1 VARLQAV
8 FPGQSRTVKR
18 LTLVCIAIIALAPAA
33 ATAGSDPDGYRLA
46 GRYKVFHKS
55 KALKSRIWRLTPR
68 CDTGACDTDITSTT
82 GFDGTFRY
90 RVSAAK
96 YVLTTRSKSGAC
108 ETSDGRRVE
117 PAYVD
122 TITIELTD
130 FTGAT
135 GPAKYANGT
144 RDDLYQPVS
153 KAKALGC
160 TKPHERSTKIHLRHF

>member
-1 VARLQAV
+1 MKPLIVAFVAIAALVPAV
-8 FPGQSRTVKR
+8 
-18 LTLVCIAIIALAPAA
+18 
-33 ATAGSDPDGYRLA
+33 ATAGSDPEGYRLA
-46 GRYKVFHKS
+46 GRYKVFHKN
-55 KALKSRIWRLTPR
+55 KALKTRIWRLAPR

-90 RVSAAK
+90 RVSAEK
-96 YVLTTRSKSGAC
+96 YVLVTRARSGAC
-108 ETSDGRRVE
+108 ETSDGRRAE
-117 PAYVD
+117 PAYAD

-144 RDDLYQPVS
+144 REDVYRPLP

-160 TKPHERSTKIHLRHF
+160 TKPHERSTKVHLRHL